1 MRMIRILS
9 MVWDRVSIYL
19 PVAVMAVMALATYW
33 LVQNTP
39 RPAPPPAER
48 SSRSEPDY
56 YMKDFSVTTFIEAG
70 RLKSEVFGTAA
81 RHFPDSDTLEID
93 RVRIRSFDEQGRLT
107 TATANRALTNGDA
120 TIVELFGNALL
131 VRAAQPGHNG
141 VMQPR
146 IEFRGEYL
154 HTDTDTE
161 RVKSNKPV
169 ELRRGQDVFVGDT
182 MDYDNRGQVM
192 VMQGRVKG
200 RMVPVKPALAKK
212 P

>member
-1 MRMIRILS
+1 MRVIRILLT
-9 MVWDRVSIYL
+9 VWDRLSIYL
-19 PVAVMAVMALATYW
+19 PIAVMALMALGTYW

-39 RPAPPPAER
+39 KPVATPVER
-48 SSRSEPDY
+48 SLRSDPDY
-56 YMKDFSVTTFIEAG
+56 YMKDFSVTTFVEAG

-81 RHFPDSDTLEID
+81 RHYPDTDTLEID

-107 TATANRALTNGDA
+107 TATANRGLTNGDA

-131 VRAAQPGHNG
+131 IRAAQPGHNG
-141 VMQPR
+141 TVQPR

-154 HTDTDTE
+154 HSNTETE

-169 ELRRGQDVFVGDT
+169 ELRRGNDVFVGDT
-182 MDYDNRGQVM
+182 MDYDNLGRVM

-200 RMVPVKPALAKK
+200 QIVPVKRAAAK

>member
-1 MRMIRILS
+1 MRVIRILLT
-9 MVWDRVSIYL
+9 VWDRLSIYL
-19 PVAVMAVMALATYW
+19 PIAVMALMALGTYW

-39 RPAPPPAER
+39 KPVATPVEQ
-48 SSRSEPDY
+48 SSRSDPDY
-56 YMKDFSVTTFIEAG
+56 YMKDFSVTTFVEAG

-81 RHFPDSDTLEID
+81 RHYPDTDTLEID

-107 TATANRALTNGDA
+107 TATANRGLTNGDA

-131 VRAAQPGHNG
+131 IRAAQPGHNG
-141 VMQPR
+141 TVQPR

-154 HTDTDTE
+154 HSNTETE

-169 ELRRGQDVFVGDT
+169 ELRRGNDVFVGDT
-182 MDYDNRGQVM
+182 MDYDNLGRVM

-200 RMVPVKPALAKK
+200 QIVPVKRAAAK

>member
-1 MRMIRILS
+1 MRVIRILLT
-9 MVWDRVSIYL
+9 VWDRLSIYL
-19 PVAVMAVMALATYW
+19 PIAVMGIMALATYW

-39 RPAPPPAER
+39 KPIAPAVER
-48 SSRSEPDY
+48 SSRSDPDY
-56 YMKDFSVTTFIEAG
+56 YMKDFSVTTFVEAG

-81 RHFPDSDTLEID
+81 RHYPDTDALEID

-107 TATANRALTNGDA
+107 TATANRGLTNGDA

-131 VRAAQPGHNG
+131 IRAAQTGSNG
-141 VMQPR
+141 VVQPR

-154 HTDTDTE
+154 HSNTETE

-169 ELRRGQDVFVGDT
+169 ELRRGDDVFVADS
-182 MDYDNRGQVM
+182 MDYDNLGQVM

-200 RMVPVKPALAKK
+200 RLVPVKPSAAK